1 MRIAVVGAG
10 IGGAAAGIALA
21 RAGHDV
27 VVCERAERP
36 GEVGAGIVL
45 WGNAV
50 AALRRIGAADAVLA
64 HASRM
69 GSGELRSARGR
80 LLASQDLRI
89 WDAELGAPSVVIHRS
104 RLLDALLGVL
114 GPERVRFGRECVG
127 VEALDGGAR
136 VRFSAGNAEDAD
148 VVVGADGLRSLVR
161 AHLHGDAAPR
171 YAGYT
176 CWRAVARVPRS
187 LVDDGTFCETWGRG
201 ARFGWLRLPDESVY
215 WFATVDAP
223 PGGRDASDADALAR
237 LAALYGAWW
246 GPIPE
251 LIRATRPEHLLR
263 NDILDRP
270 PRDARWGCGRIT
282 LLGDAAHATTP
293 NIGQGACL
301 AIEDGVSL
309 ADHLASGPDVAAS
322 LRAYE
327 RERHR
332 RTAWIVRFSWRLG
345 AVAQW
350 RAPLACALRD
360 ASLALTPGWALRLQH
375 RRVVGHRV

>member
-1 MRIAVVGAG
+1 MRIVVVGAG

-21 RAGHDV
+21 GAGHDV
-27 VVCERAERP
+27 LVCERAERP
-36 GEVGAGIVL
+36 REVGAGIVL
-45 WGNAV
+45 WGNAM
-50 AALRRIGAADAVLA
+50 AALRGIGAHAAVRA
-64 HASRM
+64 HASPM
-69 GSGELRSARGR
+69 GAGELRSARGR
-80 LLASQDLRI
+80 LLSSQDLRI
-89 WDAELGAPSVVIHRS
+89 WDAELGEPSVVIHRA

-114 GPERVRFGRECVG
+114 GTERVRFGRECVG
-127 VEALDGGAR
+127 IEERGERAR
-136 VRFSAGNAEDAD
+136 VRFADGAAEDAD
-148 VVVGADGLRSLVR
+148 VVVGADGLRSHVR
-161 AHLHGDAAPR
+161 AHLHGDSPPR

-176 CWRAVARVPRS
+176 CWRALARVPRT

-201 ARFGWLRLPDESVY
+201 ARFGWLRLPEETVY

-223 PGGRDASDADALAR
+223 RDGRDASAADALAR
-237 LAALYGAWW
+237 LAELYAGWW
-246 GPIPE
+246 GPIPA
-251 LIRATRPEHLLR
+251 LVRATRPKDLLR

-270 PRDARWGCGRIT
+270 PLRRWGRGRVT

-309 ADHLASGPDVAAS
+309 ARHLAAGREVAPA

-327 RERHR
+327 RERRR

-360 ASLALTPGWALRLQH
+360 AALAGTPRWAIRLQH
-375 RRVVGHRV
+375 RRVVGYRA